1 MIFENGNYLTYP
13 NKSGV
18 TNYSLQNDFVGYDKS
33 VCTEKATDGKYSRS
47 PPFYTLG
54 STPQKNCIFYNYTLP
69 YSYPYSGGSRT
80 PNPVQYWYYPYY
92 KDPTFYDNP
101 LEVRKS

>member
-33 VCTEKATDGKYSRS
+33 VCTEKATAKLNRIWCSCLHGVARH
-47 PPFYTLG
+47 
-54 STPQKNCIFYNYTLP
+54 
-69 YSYPYSGGSRT
+69 
-80 PNPVQYWYYPYY
+80 
-92 KDPTFYDNP
+92 
-101 LEVRKS
+101 